1 LFVTPA
7 TPQLSL
13 VTGLPNATFVAV
25 HVPALALTTTA
36 AGQLIVGF
44 SVSFTVTLCVQ
55 VAVFPLV
62 SVTVQVTVVVPF
74 G

>member
-13 VTGLPNATFVAV
+13 ATGLPNATFVAT

-62 SVTVQVTVVVPF
+62 SVTVQVTVVTPF